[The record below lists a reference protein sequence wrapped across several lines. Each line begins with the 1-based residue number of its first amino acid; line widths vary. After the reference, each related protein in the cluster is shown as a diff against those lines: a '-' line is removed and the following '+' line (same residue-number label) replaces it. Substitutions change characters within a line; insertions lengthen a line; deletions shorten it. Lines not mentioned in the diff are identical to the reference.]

1 MLFTEAIIAL
11 LLIVFIIAIFLLKY
25 FLNVK
30 IEKLKL
36 DLSIPKAGDRI
47 PFYDQGKVADY
58 RRFIAIVQ
66 KVIPVSLMKVLHP
79 YIYLCWKQEKELS
92 DLLYSPK
99 TKCFIECII
108 PGYDNEKVY
117 FAEDLEGGWYS
128 FSWKRESVKGKLDFE
143 GKKSL
148 AILKTCG
155 YLESELFKKDK
166 EFFIP
171 LNFEMIQMGINGKY
185 RNLIS
190 KKEAIK
196 IFINYCRKAYLKEK
210 ENKKQS

>member
-1 MLFTEAIIAL
+1 MLLAEAIIAL
-11 LLIVFIIAIFLLKY
+11 LLIVFIIVIFISKY

-30 IEKLKL
+30 IEKFKL
-36 DLSIPKAGDRI
+36 DLSIPKVEDKI

-108 PGYDNEKVY
+108 PGYDTEKVY
-117 FAEDLEGGWYS
+117 FVEDLEGGWYS
-128 FSWKRESVKGKLDFE
+128 FSWNKKSVEGKLDFD

-155 YLESELFKKDK
+155 YLEIELFEDK

-196 IFINYCRKAYLKEK
+196 IFINYCRKAYLREK
-210 ENKKQS
+210 ENRK